1 MDNHRWRSSKCFCYM
16 ALFPSLVPYNVFS
29 KTISQKCV
37 LEIKFKDLYK
47 TSSTPHHP
55 LHETKPISSCDH
67 LEELLTYFYQ
77 SNSRLLNI

>member
-1 MDNHRWRSSKCFCYM
+1 MGNHRWYSSKCFCHKI
-16 ALFPSLVPYNVFS
+16 LFPSLVAYNVFS

-55 LHETKPISSCDH
+55 LHETSIVLPLKPISSCDH
-67 LEELLTYFYQ
+67 LEELLTYFY
-77 SNSRLLNI
+77 